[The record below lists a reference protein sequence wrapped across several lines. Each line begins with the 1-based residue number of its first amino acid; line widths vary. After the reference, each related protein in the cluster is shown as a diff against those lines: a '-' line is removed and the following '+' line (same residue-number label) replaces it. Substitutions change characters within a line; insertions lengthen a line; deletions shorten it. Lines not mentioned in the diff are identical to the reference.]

1 MARPTRGLRPDL
13 PALCAQHGGGNGPVE
28 RGRDPATALTPA
40 IAIKDRPPFATPGG
54 GAGRCVEINEAMTEL
69 PIGKGCIRRDGQ
81 RVAILAFGSM
91 VEPSLEVAETP
102 GATVADM
109 RFVKP
114 LDTELVERLAES
126 HDLLVTIEE
135 NMVAG
140 GAGSGVSEHLHSA
153 GIAVDLLQLGLP
165 DRFIDHGKP
174 AEQLAEC
181 GLDGDSIQQS
191 IQERAGTARQWTPRG
206 RSALLIPESA
216 FQGRVVVLMSGKP
229 VPHP

>member
-1 MARPTRGLRPDL
+1 VPNMVVMAPSNEDETRQLLYTGHCHKG
-13 PALCAQHGGGNGPVE
+13 PAAVRYPRGTGP
-28 RGRDPATALTPA
+28 G
-40 IAIKDRPPFATPGG
+40 
-54 GAGRCVEINEAMTEL
+54 VEINEAMTEL

-91 VEPSLEVAETP
+91 VEPSLEVAETL

-191 IQERAGTARQWTPRG
+191 IQERLAQLDNG
-206 RSALLIPESA
+206 RLAAVQHS
-216 FQGRVVVLMSGKP
+216 
-229 VPHP
+229 

>member
-1 MARPTRGLRPDL
+1 MVVMAPSNEDETRQLLYTGHCHKG
-13 PALCAQHGGGNGPVE
+13 PAAVRYPRGTGP
-28 RGRDPATALTPA
+28 G
-40 IAIKDRPPFATPGG
+40 
-54 GAGRCVEINEAMTEL
+54 VEINEAMTEL

-91 VEPSLEVAETP
+91 VEPSLEVAETL

-140 GAGSGVSEHLHSA
+140 GAGSGFPSTCTRR
-153 GIAVDLLQLGLP
+153 GL
-165 DRFIDHGKP
+165 
-174 AEQLAEC
+174 
-181 GLDGDSIQQS
+181 
-191 IQERAGTARQWTPRG
+191 QWTCCSWGYRIASLTMVSPPNSLPSAAWMGTVSSSRSRSGWHSSTMDASRPFSTPDPRNQPSRG
-206 RSALLIPESA
+206 GSS
-216 FQGRVVVLMSGKP
+216 S
-229 VPHP
+229 